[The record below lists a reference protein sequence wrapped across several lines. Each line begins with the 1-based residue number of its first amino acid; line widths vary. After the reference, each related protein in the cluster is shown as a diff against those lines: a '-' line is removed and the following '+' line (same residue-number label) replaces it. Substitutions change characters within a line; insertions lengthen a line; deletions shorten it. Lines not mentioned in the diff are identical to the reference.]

1 MGMSLKSITEMPVG
15 VLIRATMVFVLYQ
28 FWGLLVFI
36 LLNVLLAHCHY
47 GTGLASIY
55 TYRVDFIC
63 FLLRQPR
70 HLRIKA
76 SLRWIFMNL
85 INYWY
90 AVLASAIRSI

>member
-1 MGMSLKSITEMPVG
+1 MGLKSITEKPVG
-15 VLIRATMVFVLYQ
+15 VLIRAAMVFVLYQ

-36 LLNVLLAHCHY
+36 LLNVLLAHYCHY